1 MLTVFLKSAKIFVAD
16 RLEVLSV
23 LKHRK
28 ENGLHYMQYT
38 RSEPRVTVRHDGE
51 ISIFEITGY
60 FTEDSAEGIDAA
72 YDQSANAAKI
82 LLRFDRQSFIT
93 SSGFGVIVKLVW
105 KARNRGQVL
114 RVAHPSNQMRHV
126 FDIIGLSQ
134 SIDIF
139 ASEEIALADF

>member
-139 ASEEIALADF
+139 ASEDIALADF